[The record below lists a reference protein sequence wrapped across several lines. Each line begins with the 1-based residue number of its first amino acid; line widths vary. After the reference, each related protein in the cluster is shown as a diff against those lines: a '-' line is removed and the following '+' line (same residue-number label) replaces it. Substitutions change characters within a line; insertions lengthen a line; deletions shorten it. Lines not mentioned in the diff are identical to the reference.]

1 MRNDPPPV
9 NVFDEPASSQPP
21 RKPMVVEIEDVQSM
35 PPADQQSSVL
45 PPPTVV
51 SVDTPMQQPAMQP
64 QQQLPSFDQSNLQ
77 IPTGQSFPGTIPVP
91 QSYGAPTQPMA
102 APPVQ
107 APVQQAGDP
116 VLPAFFEQ
124 DLRGTNPSVQM
135 PGNVSPASVPNAGAP
150 VGMQPPFDGSLPQAA
165 IGEMAE
171 MHEGGDMKKKIIG
184 IIFVVIALII
194 LLAGILMIYAK
205 KLSSPL
211 NLPESSP
218 TPLVTQPTSDPTPVL
233 SPTPTASGSAT
244 ASPSAE
250 LTALKK
256 KYKVDVL
263 NGTKVAGLA
272 AKGADILKKQGY
284 TLGTV
289 GNGTAANAGTIVSAS
304 ASADLAK
311 DIQKQLSDFTFTLKT
326 DSKATNVV
334 VTLGDEK

>member
-1 MRNDPPPV
+1 
-9 NVFDEPASSQPP
+9 
-21 RKPMVVEIEDVQSM
+21 
-35 PPADQQSSVL
+35 
-45 PPPTVV
+45 
-51 SVDTPMQQPAMQP
+51 
-64 QQQLPSFDQSNLQ
+64 
-77 IPTGQSFPGTIPVP
+77 
-91 QSYGAPTQPMA
+91 
-102 APPVQ
+102 
-107 APVQQAGDP
+107 
-116 VLPAFFEQ
+116 
-124 DLRGTNPSVQM
+124 
-135 PGNVSPASVPNAGAP
+135 
-150 VGMQPPFDGSLPQAA
+150 MQPPFDGSLPQAA

-272 AKGADILKKQGY
+272 AKGADILKNKD
-284 TLGTV
+284 TLWELWEMELQQMPELS
-289 GNGTAANAGTIVSAS
+289 SAS

-311 DIQKQLSDFTFTLKT
+311 IFKNSFLTLPLPSKLT
-326 DSKATNVV
+326 AKATNVV
-334 VTLGDEK
+334 VTLGDEVESQ